1 MKNFQENIDKLVSK
15 ILNEEIES
23 RVKHISETKGQWE
36 EIEMDEELSGNQ
48 SKIDVAKPKGKITA
62 ADFKKLRKDRTEQI
76 VIDDTLIGK
85 TTDKENNFKKL
96 RKDRTEQIVI
106 DDVLGGKT
114 TDKESNFKKL
124 RKDRNEE
131 KDMVVID
138 VLGGK
143 TKNREIDEYYH
154 YSDEDIEDFESKGK
168 ITAADFKKLR
178 DAKAHKKEVEEYYHY
193 SDEDIEDAEELS
205 QDEPTYVGKG
215 LADNKIKNKIANKM
229 FGSFDD
235 EHGWFDQSDREHSG
249 DFDFDY
255 DEEEFEDFPSLMA
268 KHGKNQRWF
277 GPNDGEK
284 FFNRYKDKFGGKP
297 FRVRIAKGLE
307 EAETEE
313 GNAFTGALAKAKE
326 SGKKSFEV
334 DGKEYNVN
342 ESEDKWIQKTDMK
355 KGALHKALG
364 IPEGQK
370 IPKSKLNSIKK
381 DLMSKAKGDKKLST
395 TDSKLLKQVNMALT
409 LGSLKENKN
418 TLSLTENE
426 LIDMIENIVKEQIV
440 KDKSEKNNFSVKEPQ
455 GLKKTMKAQSESKK
469 EGDDYAKEVVKKM
482 KDYMKDMYMGGGS
495 YNENP
500 DDFPQSNYQMEKDH
514 KEMKYNPSDAVEE
527 YIEAFSYPGMT
538 NLVYDEIKPDD
549 KKIEKYIKGDSTT
562 GNAIKGKDGKALGNV
577 SKRSEKVGD
586 RFKKNYDDNL
596 YGAEQMNASYKRQS
610 QPVDVA
616 GDNRETGSLKSK
628 KSSTTKSEKI
638 FNQLESV
645 ESKTTKIINEDLQKM
660 KNLISYNR
668 KTQ

>member
-62 ADFKKLRKDRTEQI
+62 ADFKKLR
-76 VIDDTLIGK
+76 
-85 TTDKENNFKKL
+85 
-96 RKDRTEQIVI
+96 
-106 DDVLGGKT
+106 
-114 TDKESNFKKL
+114 
-124 RKDRNEE
+124 
-131 KDMVVID
+131 
-138 VLGGK
+138 
-143 TKNREIDEYYH
+143 
-154 YSDEDIEDFESKGK
+154 
-168 ITAADFKKLR
+168 
-178 DAKAHKKEVEEYYHY
+178 DAKAHKKEVEEYYNY
-193 SDEDIEDAEELS
+193 SDEDIENAEELS
-205 QDEPTYVGKG
+205 KDEPTYVGKG

-277 GPNDGEK
+277 APNEGEK
-284 FFNRYKDKFGGKP
+284 FFNQYQQHFGGKP

-326 SGKKSFEV
+326 SGKDSFEV

-342 ESEDKWIQKTDMK
+342 ESEDKWIQKTSMK

-395 TDSKLLKQVNMALT
+395 ADSKLLKQVNMALT
-409 LGSLKENKN
+409 LGGIKESKDS
-418 TLSLTENE
+418 LSLTENE
-426 LIDMIENIVKEQIV
+426 LIDMIESIVKEQMV
-440 KDKSEKNNFSVKEPQ
+440 KDPSEKNNFGTHKPQ
-455 GLKKTMKAQSESKK
+455 GLKKTEKAQGESKK
-469 EGDDYAKEVVKKM
+469 ENDDYAKEVVKKM

-495 YNENP
+495 YDENP
-500 DDFPQSNYQMEKDH
+500 DDFPQSNYDMEKEH
-514 KEMKYNPSDAVEE
+514 NEMKYHPSDAVEE

-549 KKIEKYIKGDSTT
+549 EMITKQIKGDAKN
-562 GNAIKGKDGKALGNV
+562 GNAVTGKDGKALGNV
-577 SKRSEKVGD
+577 SKRSTKVGD
-586 RFKKNYDDNL
+586 RFKKNFDENL
-596 YGAEQMNASYKRQS
+596 YGAEQMNGTYKKTIA
-610 QPVDVA
+610 PVDIA
-616 GDNRETGSLKSK
+616 GGKKQSGSLKSIK
-628 KSSTTKSEKI
+628 GGSTSKANKI
-638 FNQLESV
+638 MSQLEST
-645 ESKTTKIINEDLQKM
+645 EDKATKIIKEDLQKM
-660 KNLISYNR
+660 KDLISYSR